1 MPWLGSSSG
10 ERPLKI
16 FLTPALKSTRTP
28 SRSQNILYS
37 VDDDVVVD
45 DVVSSAEFFD
55 VLKNPER
62 DCCVFAFLE
71 CCCACVAEVVRFDM
85 IDEWRRR
92 DGVHLKAIVL

>member
-16 FLTPALKSTRTP
+16 LLTPALKSTRTP
-28 SRSQNILYS
+28 SRSQNILYPS
-37 VDDDVVVD
+37 DDDVVVN
-45 DVVSSAEFFD
+45 VVSSAEFFD
-55 VLKNPER
+55 ALKNPER

-71 CCCACVAEVVRFDM
+71 CCACVAEVVRFDM